1 LNKIQYTY
9 NAANILTI
17 DWNYYS
23 TGEAHHGMLS
33 YEKLWCPWLRTSTE
47 FKGDMDEIAGSNIKF
62 GPKALMCLNFL
73 NGGFIY
79 SLSNTHDIDVQWK
92 RHNGV
97 TDKTP
102 EISYSLG
109 LRVKFKP
116 NLELQ
121 VSNTKFS
128 FSEGKLTSFTN
139 STIFQALF

>member
-1 LNKIQYTY
+1 MI
-9 NAANILTI
+9 
-17 DWNYYS
+17 
-23 TGEAHHGMLS
+23 
-33 YEKLWCPWLRTSTE
+33 
-47 FKGDMDEIAGSNIKF
+47 
-62 GPKALMCLNFL
+62 LNFL

-92 RHNGV
+92 RRNGV
-97 TDKTP
+97 TEKTP
-102 EISYSLG
+102 EISYSLEF
-109 LRVKFKP
+109 RVKFKP